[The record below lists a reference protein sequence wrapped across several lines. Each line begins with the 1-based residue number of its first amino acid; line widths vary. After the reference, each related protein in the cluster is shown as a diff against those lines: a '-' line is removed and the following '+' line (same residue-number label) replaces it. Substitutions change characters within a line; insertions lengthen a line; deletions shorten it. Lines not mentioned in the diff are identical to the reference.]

1 MAATARETEAIVLD
15 CFEHGESDLIVIFL
29 SRDAGKLSA
38 IAKGAKRSKKRF
50 VNKLELFSFLH
61 ITYKTSPN
69 GSLSFLSEAELH
81 TSFLSIRQNYVLY
94 TTASILRE
102 FLLITIREGETDDR
116 LFRLSLWALHNI
128 DQGLQPLA
136 ILALFLTN
144 FYEII
149 GYRPDFTICNSCNS
163 QTTINRRYSFD
174 TTTGGLICPD
184 CSHQGQRLIRLSQ
197 GTIKMLRS
205 AQVQPLERLHRLK
218 ISGNILQE
226 SLSLLH
232 DYGKQLFQR
241 EIISWKLLQRQQ
253 PLNHNKKRIQVNGHL
268 NT

>member
-1 MAATARETEAIVLD
+1 MAAVTRETEAIVLD
-15 CFEHGESDLIVIFL
+15 CFAHGESDVILTFL
-29 SRDAGKLSA
+29 SRDTGRLSA

-61 ITYKTSPN
+61 ITYQTSPN
-69 GSLSFLSEAELH
+69 RDLSFLSEADLH
-81 TSFLSIRQNYVLY
+81 TSFLNIRRNFILY

-102 FLLITIREGETDDR
+102 FLLIAIREGETDDQ

-128 DQGLQPLA
+128 DRHLQPLA

-149 GYRPDFTICNSCNS
+149 GYKPDFTICNNCNCR
-163 QTTINRRYSFD
+163 TTTNRRYSFD

-184 CSHQGQRLIRLSQ
+184 CTHPGQRLIRLSQ

-205 AQVQPLERLHRLK
+205 AQSQPIERLHRLK

-226 SLSLLH
+226 ALSLLH
-232 DYGKQLFQR
+232 DYGRQLFQR
-241 EIISWKLLQRQQ
+241 EIISWKLLQKQH
-253 PLNHNKKRIQVNGHL
+253 PLNHNKLKCR
-268 NT
+268 

>member
-1 MAATARETEAIVLD
+1 MAAIARETEAIVLD
-15 CFEHGESDLIVIFL
+15 CFEHGESDVIVTLL
-29 SRDAGKLSA
+29 SRDTGRLSA

-61 ITYKTSPN
+61 ISYQTSPN
-69 GSLSFLSEAELH
+69 RGLSFLSEAELY
-81 TSFLSIRQNYVLY
+81 TSFLNIRRNFELY

-102 FLLITIREGETDDR
+102 FLLIAIREGEADDR

-128 DQGLQPLA
+128 DRNLQPSA
-136 ILALFLTN
+136 ILTLFLTN

-149 GYRPDFTICNSCNS
+149 GYRPDFTMCNSCNL

-184 CSHQGQRLIRLSQ
+184 CSHPGQRLIRLSQ

-205 AQVQPLERLHRLK
+205 AQLQPLERLHRLK

-232 DYGKQLFQR
+232 DYGRQLFQR
-241 EIISWKLLQRQQ
+241 EIISWKLLQKQQ
-253 PLNHNKKRIQVNGHL
+253 PFKHDKREYR
-268 NT
+268 

>member
-1 MAATARETEAIVLD
+1 MPAIARETEAIVLD
-15 CFEHGESDLIVIFL
+15 CFGHGESDVILTFL
-29 SRDAGKLSA
+29 SRDAGRLSA

-61 ITYKTSPN
+61 ITYQTSPN
-69 GSLSFLSEAELH
+69 RSLSLLSDAELH
-81 TSFLSIRQNYVLY
+81 SSFLNIRRNFHLY
-94 TTASILRE
+94 ITASVLRE
-102 FLLITIREGETDDR
+102 FLLIAVREGETDDR

-128 DQGLQPLA
+128 DRQLQPLA
-136 ILALFLTN
+136 ILALFLIN

-149 GYRPDFTICNSCNS
+149 GYRPDFNTCSSCNS
-163 QTTINRRYSFD
+163 LTTVNRRYSFD

-184 CSHQGQRLIRLSQ
+184 CSQPGQRLIRLSQ

-205 AQVQPLERLHRLK
+205 AQIQPLERLHRLK

-241 EIISWKLLQRQQ
+241 EIISWKQLQKQQ
-253 PLNHNKKRIQVNGHL
+253 QFNHVKKDAFRHPRKR
-268 NT
+268 

>member
-1 MAATARETEAIVLD
+1 MAAIARETEAIVLD
-15 CFEHGESDLIVIFL
+15 CFEHGESDVILTLL
-29 SRDAGKLSA
+29 SRDTGKLSV

-50 VNKLELFSFLH
+50 VNKLELFSFIH
-61 ITYKTSPN
+61 ISYQTSPN
-69 GSLSFLSEAELH
+69 RSLSFLSEAELY
-81 TSFLSIRQNYVLY
+81 TCFLNLRRNFELY

-102 FLLITIREGETDDR
+102 FLLIAIREGEADDR

-128 DQGLQPLA
+128 DRNVQPLA
-136 ILALFLTN
+136 ILTLFLIN

-149 GYRPDFTICNSCNS
+149 GYRPDFTICNSCNR

-184 CSHQGQRLIRLSQ
+184 CSHPGQRLIRISQ

-205 AQVQPLERLHRLK
+205 AQFQPLERLHRLK

-232 DYGKQLFQR
+232 DYGRQLFQR
-241 EIISWKLLQRQQ
+241 EIISWKLLQKQL
-253 PLNHNKKRIQVNGHL
+253 PFKHDKREYR
-268 NT
+268 